1 MDSNEQGQILN
12 FLYAVCSD
20 RLEQYRNAQD
30 EIRDEN
36 LKELFRQSE
45 QESAEM
51 MAQIHQLLG
60 DLRLTWEEQSTL
72 SGDLHNLWIDFRS
85 KISGHDRKAIIEAL
99 LCAEEANLKKYSQEC
114 ENSQYN
120 DEEVQRLVQQQHA
133 TLTQAVNRLTL
144 FVNQHEEAEK
154 MNL

>member
-20 RLEQYRNAQD
+20 RLEQYRNAQE
-30 EIRDEN
+30 EIKDVQ

-60 DLRLTWEEQSTL
+60 DLGIAWEEQSTL

-85 KISGHDRKAIIEAL
+85 KISGHDNKAIVEAL
-99 LCAEEANLKKYSQEC
+99 LCAEEANLKKYHQEC
-114 ENSQYN
+114 QNSQYN
-120 DEEVQRLVQQQHA
+120 DEEVQKLIQQQH
-133 TLTQAVNRLTL
+133 TVLTQAVNRLTL
-144 FVNQHEEAEK
+144 LATKEETENI
-154 MNL
+154 NL

>member
-20 RLEQYRNAQD
+20 RLEQYRNAQE
-30 EIRDEN
+30 EIKDVQ

-60 DLRLTWEEQSTL
+60 DLGIAWEEQSTL

-85 KISGHDRKAIIEAL
+85 KISGHDTKAIVEAL
-99 LCAEEANLKKYSQEC
+99 LCAEEANLKKYHQEC
-114 ENSQYN
+114 QNSQYN
-120 DEEVQRLVQQQHA
+120 DEEVQKLIQQQH
-133 TLTQAVNRLTL
+133 TVLTQAVNRLTL
-144 FVNQHEEAEK
+144 LATKEETENI
-154 MNL
+154 NL

>member
-20 RLEQYRNAQD
+20 RLEQYRNAQE
-30 EIRDEN
+30 EIKDVQ

-51 MAQIHQLLG
+51 MTQIHQLLG
-60 DLRLTWEEQSTL
+60 DLGIAWEEQSTL

-85 KISGHDRKAIIEAL
+85 KISGHDTKAIVEAL
-99 LCAEEANLKKYSQEC
+99 LCAEEANLKKYHQEC
-114 ENSQYN
+114 QNSQYN
-120 DEEVQRLVQQQHA
+120 DEEVQKLIQQQHA
-133 TLTQAVNRLTL
+133 VLTQAVNRLTL
-144 FVNQHEEAEK
+144 LATKEETENI
-154 MNL
+154 NL

>member
-20 RLEQYRNAQD
+20 RLEQYRNAQE
-30 EIRDEN
+30 EIKDVQ

-51 MAQIHQLLG
+51 MTQIHQLLG
-60 DLRLTWEEQSTL
+60 DLGIAWEEQSTL

-85 KISGHDRKAIIEAL
+85 KISGHDTKAIVEAL
-99 LCAEEANLKKYSQEC
+99 LCAEEANLKKYHQEC
-114 ENSQYN
+114 QNSQYN
-120 DEEVQRLVQQQHA
+120 DEEVQKLIQQQH
-133 TLTQAVNRLTL
+133 TVLTQAVNRLTL
-144 FVNQHEEAEK
+144 LATKEETENI
-154 MNL
+154 NL